1 MWNNRY
7 HRNLLNAEWPNDL
20 SNDMETASRHCLQPR
35 ADLERNAN
43 DFRLYVELPGVSR
56 DDVQVEVEDGVLKI
70 SGEKKNHAADNLEE
84 ISRERCFGKF
94 SRAFRLGRE
103 IDSDNI
109 RVEFNDGLLQ
119 VLLPRTSEN
128 QKRSITI
135 N

>member
-1 MWNNRY
+1 MWMNRF
-7 HRNLLNAEWPNDL
+7 HRNLLNGEWPGDFL
-20 SNDMETASRHCLQPR
+20 NDMETDSLHCLQPR

-43 DFRLYVELPGVSR
+43 DFRLYVELPGVNKE
-56 DDVQVEVEDGVLKI
+56 DVLVEVEEGVLKI
-70 SGEKKNHAADNLEE
+70 SGEKKNQADEKMEE

-94 SRAFRLGRE
+94 ARSFRLGRE

-109 RVEFNDGLLQ
+109 RVEFKDGLLQ
-119 VLLPRTSEN
+119 VLLPRTTEA